1 METLIDMQKL
11 IRGFILIA
19 ILTASVKLTAQPAII
34 PVVFHV
40 VYQNAT
46 ENIHDSLLQE
56 QLDVLNE
63 DLNAANTDLWKVPLA
78 WQPIIG
84 NMQITFV
91 FASLDPNGNPTTGI
105 ERQQT
110 TAMSFTTNDNVK
122 HLATGGLDAWPDTSY
137 LNIWVCDLSA
147 ALNGYT
153 QFPGGPS
160 ATDGIVLNYRVVG
173 RGSPAQAP
181 FNAGRTATHEF
192 GHWLGLR
199 HIGPDASCAD
209 IDSIPD
215 TPSYNSSV
223 YGTYPVGTVLSDAC
237 NQPAPGIMWMNFM
250 MYVDDTAMVFFTLGQ
265 INKMTWYLNNMR
277 TGFLTPNGIHEE
289 IIPSQC
295 NIFPSPSANGIFT
308 ITRADASP
316 EANVE
321 VYDAQGRL
329 LLEPLLMKSGSSSM
343 QIDLSGYADGVYTI
357 VIRSDN
363 ASTSKR
369 VAIAR

>member
-1 METLIDMQKL
+1 MAVS
-11 IRGFILIA
+11 R
-19 ILTASVKLTAQPAII
+19 LTAQPVTI

-40 VYQNAT
+40 VYQNVT

-56 QLDVLNE
+56 QIDVLNE
-63 DLNAANTDLWKVPLA
+63 DLNAANADLWKVPLA

-110 TAMSFTTNDNVK
+110 TVSSFTTNDNVK
-122 HLATGGLDAWPDTSY
+122 HVSTGGLDAWPDTSY

-147 ALNGYT
+147 GLNGYT
-153 QFPGGPS
+153 QFPGGPA
-160 ATDGIVLNYRVVG
+160 ATDGMVLNYRVVG

-181 FNAGRTATHEF
+181 FNAGRTCTHEF

-209 IDSIPD
+209 VDSIPD

-223 YGTYPVGTVLSDAC
+223 YGTYPVGTVLTDAC

-277 TGFLTPNGIHEE
+277 TGFLTPNGIHEDQVASW
-289 IIPSQC
+289 ISVY
-295 NIFPSPSANGIFT
+295 PSPSSDGIFT
-308 ITRADASP
+308 LTRTDAST
-316 EANVE
+316 ESSVG
-321 VYDAQGRL
+321 VCDVQGRL
-329 LLEPLLMKSGSSSM
+329 LFDLINVNAGVNTVML
-343 QIDLSGYADGVYTI
+343 DLSSYAEGVYTI
-357 VIRSDN
+357 VIRS
-363 ASTSKR
+363 AAAVESKR
-369 VAIAR
+369 VVIAR